1 MHLELGNALLFLIL
15 VRALVLHVWRGS
27 PGHQKA
33 LILHQ
38 PSLCNAIVLLHFRRG
53 SWRVRCTSLI
63 VMVGLV
69 VEMILR
75 RFDVY
80 IIGYTL
86 LICLNSFLRA
96 ILEPLKEGRL
106 VSSLL
111 DHLDE
116 HSIVGQLR
124 FVLMSIN
131 GGFFSLAHD
140 FIVRIQVA
148 TAPTG
153 ILSLLQM
160 RLLQSLAPTLLR
172 LLEHAIEIDS
182 CHDKQL

>member
-1 MHLELGNALLFLIL
+1 
-15 VRALVLHVWRGS
+15 
-27 PGHQKA
+27 
-33 LILHQ
+33 
-38 PSLCNAIVLLHFRRG
+38 
-53 SWRVRCTSLI
+53 
-63 VMVGLV
+63 MVGLV

-75 RFDVY
+75 RFYVY

-140 FIVRIQVA
+140 LIVRIQVA

-160 RLLQSLAPTLLR
+160 RLL
-172 LLEHAIEIDS
+172 
-182 CHDKQL
+182 